1 MAYPRFCLLFRRHR
15 RARIPLFLSAST
27 EPRIPA
33 PSPVVRAGGETSLGF
48 RRAAPWGSA
57 ATSFDDGCRSDAG
70 AADPG
75 SWDEQTTNSG
85 TKGIDRMRIS
95 SRMRILLLV
104 HMPWFQIRLSKM
116 DKLHLIHKL
125 YQFGS
130 GITNTFTFNAIHE
143 EQQPLLDKFSKKAVG
158 CKPKDAAVRRKT
170 DTNQDSA
177 NGVTSTPK

>member
-15 RARIPLFLSAST
+15 RARIPLFLSVST

-33 PSPVVRAGGETSLGF
+33 PSPVVRAGGETGLGF

-70 AADPG
+70 AADPVSLRLGRARGGEGRGPRSPRSAPRSHAEG

-95 SRMRILLLV
+95 SRMRILT
-104 HMPWFQIRLSKM
+104 H
-116 DKLHLIHKL
+116 
-125 YQFGS
+125 
-130 GITNTFTFNAIHE
+130 
-143 EQQPLLDKFSKKAVG
+143 
-158 CKPKDAAVRRKT
+158 
-170 DTNQDSA
+170 
-177 NGVTSTPK
+177 